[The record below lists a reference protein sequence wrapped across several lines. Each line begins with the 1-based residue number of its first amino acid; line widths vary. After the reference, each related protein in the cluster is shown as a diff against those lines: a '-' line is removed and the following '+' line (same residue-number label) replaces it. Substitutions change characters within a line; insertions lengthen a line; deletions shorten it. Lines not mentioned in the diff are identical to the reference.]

1 MPNKLDARDG
11 PQPHVIRNVR
21 LPDKYACHSLDSF
34 ILFIKEY
41 INPMIYPYDNATQT
55 RWDLGEFKVQLNQP
69 NNPRPFGFC
78 DGSPEDVTELRSLAE
93 AEGVDDVEIHKKILK
108 TGREV
113 WTLGGQENPSDQ

>member
-1 MPNKLDARDG
+1 MDW
-11 PQPHVIRNVR
+11 
-21 LPDKYACHSLDSF
+21 F